1 MANDKAAKP
10 AEAAPAPAEPKKKG
24 PIKLIAVALAVVLL
38 EGGTVGVTIMM
49 SGGPKR
55 ANAEISVPT
64 APKQEPERDAEVL
77 IVEAKLPNS
86 STGRLFLYDLK
97 VVAKVNEKNKDKMAD
112 LLKERSSEVQDRIR
126 TIVASSDSKTLG
138 EPGLETLR
146 RQIGYQLEQDLGKDL
161 VKELLIPRCTPF
173 RAEF

>member
-10 AEAAPAPAEPKKKG
+10 AEATPAPAEPRKKG
-24 PIKLIAVALAVVLL
+24 PIKLIAVALAIALL
-38 EGGTVGVTIMM
+38 EGGTVGVTMMM
-49 SGGPKR
+49 SGGPRR
-55 ANAEISVPT
+55 AGAEIAPPT
-64 APKQEPERDAEVL
+64 APKEVQERDAEVP
-77 IVEAKLPNS
+77 IVEARLPNQA
-86 STGRLFLYDLK
+86 TGRLFLYDLK
-97 VVAKVNEKNKDKMAD
+97 VVAKVNEKNKDKLTE

-126 TIVASSDSKTLG
+126 TIIASSDTKTLG

-146 RQIGYQLEQDLGKDL
+146 RQISYQLEQDLGKDL